1 MNPNKQITSIALLA
15 IALVL
20 LGVMGSF
27 VTLKLMHRGNNWS
40 KHDEAHGHHWLHNEL
55 NLTAEE
61 AAAVDAFEPEYR
73 KQRKELMEDFHNK
86 INNLQQL
93 LATHDAYN
101 ADVEHSIHELHIVHG
116 NLQEL
121 SIRHYFQMMS
131 VLPPEKQK
139 HLKQIATEALSTPE

>member
-1 MNPNKQITSIALLA
+1 MNPSKQITSIVLLA

-27 VTLKLMHRGNNWS
+27 VTLKLVHRSDDWS
-40 KHDEAHGHHWLHNEL
+40 HHDEAHGHHWLHNEL
-55 NLTAEE
+55 NLTLEE

-73 KQRKELMEDFHNK
+73 KQRKELMLQFHDK
-86 INNLQQL
+86 INNLQHL
-93 LATHDAYN
+93 LVSNNAYS
-101 ADVEHSIHELHIVHG
+101 AEVEHAIHELHIVHG

-131 VLPPEKQK
+131 VLPSEKQE